1 MDPEYFDTEKTFAEV
16 VNDNEA
22 DKLSMNLTIIKSLPV
37 DTEVSFFGF
46 NVIVRIV
53 RLKNCFIF

>member
-22 DKLSMNLTIIKSLPV
+22 DKLSMKLTIIKSLPA
-37 DTEVSFFGF
+37 DADVSFFGF
-46 NVIVRIV
+46 NVIVRIF
-53 RLKNCFIF
+53 RLGSLFIF